1 VRVAVG
7 MSETKRLEVDVW
19 LDVACPWCALGER
32 RLDRVIDKLPF
43 GDAVDVRFHS
53 YQLDPNAPDR
63 ATITQAEYL
72 AGRGLDPAKL
82 EASHEHL
89 STAGREIGFEFDHD
103 AVVPSNTWAAHR
115 MIQAAAAHD
124 VQREVVEAL
133 LSEYFQKGLDV
144 GDSEALK
151 AVAVAAG
158 LDEDVAQ
165 QVVSDPYAFEREV
178 KDDVARAGQLGI
190 QGVPFYVLDG
200 RYGVSGA
207 QSAEVFEQAL
217 TQVYGEINPTPAPL
231 KTVAGTE
238 GETCGPDGCPV

>member
-1 VRVAVG
+1 
-7 MSETKRLEVDVW
+7 MSETTRLGIDVW

-32 RLDRVIDKLPF
+32 RLGSVIEKLPF
-43 GDAVDVRFHS
+43 GDSVDVRFHS

-63 ATITQAEYL
+63 ATMTQTEYL

-82 EASHEHL
+82 EASHQHL
-89 STAGREIGFEFDHD
+89 TSAGSELGFEFDHD

-115 MIQAAAAHD
+115 MIQAAAAEG
-124 VQREVVEAL
+124 VQGKVVDAL
-133 LSEYFQKGLDV
+133 LVEYFQKGLDV
-144 GDSEALK
+144 GNLEALK
-151 AVAVAAG
+151 AVVVAAG

-165 QVVSDPYAFEREV
+165 RVVSDPYAFDKEV

-207 QSAEVFEQAL
+207 QPAEVFEQAL
-217 TQVYGEINPTPAPL
+217 TQVYDELNPKPVQPL
-231 KTVAGTE
+231 NVVGAD
-238 GETCGPDGCPV
+238 GETCGPDGCAV